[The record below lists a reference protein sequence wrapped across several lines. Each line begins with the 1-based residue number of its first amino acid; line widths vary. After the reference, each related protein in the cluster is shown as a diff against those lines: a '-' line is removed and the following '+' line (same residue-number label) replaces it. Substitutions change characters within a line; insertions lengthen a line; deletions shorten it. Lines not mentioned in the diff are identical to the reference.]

1 MTAQAFV
8 LIDGLLLPEAL
19 RQLYGRGETLEID
32 PLYLGTRWS
41 PLKDKGPILV
51 QASERLENEWLH
63 KGHWHACS
71 SLLYSQAAMPT
82 LAAHLRRFLCPPDYL
97 GNASLL
103 RFADPLVLHAWL
115 SSQEQAHLDRTLG
128 PIEQLRV
135 AIPRQ
140 PWHRESA
147 SVADG
152 IATFA
157 RDRTEQAWESSFAL
171 QGPAQL
177 EAFEQAYDFLFKR
190 RLYDWITRETPGA
203 FATERSEQI
212 DNWLDHSLR
221 SGRDWGLISEFALA
235 TWVRHS
241 HALGLDFVNAPGSV
255 WQQWQAKHPEQ
266 QALAPELRL
275 DAFDIYQEQRET
287 AEPTDE

>member
-1 MTAQAFV
+1 MSAQAFV

-19 RQLYGRGETLEID
+19 KQLYGRGETLEID
-32 PLYLGTRWS
+32 PLYLGTRWQN
-41 PLKDKGPILV
+41 LKDKGPILV
-51 QASERLENEWLH
+51 QASERLEGEWLH
-63 KGHWHACS
+63 KDHWHACS
-71 SLLYSQAAMPT
+71 SLLYSQATMPI

-115 SSQEQAHLDRTLG
+115 SSQEQAHLNRTFG

-140 PWHRESA
+140 PWHREPISLTG
-147 SVADG
+147 G

-157 RDRTEQAWESSFAL
+157 RDQAEQAWEPSFAL

-190 RLYDWITRETPGA
+190 RLYDWIIGRTPGA
-203 FATERSEQI
+203 FAAERPEQI
-212 DNWLDHSLR
+212 DAWLDHSLR
-221 SGRDWGLISEFALA
+221 SGRDWGLITEFALA
-235 TWVRHS
+235 TWAEYG
-241 HALGLDFVNAPGSV
+241 HAQGLDFTHTPDGL
-255 WQQWQAKHPEQ
+255 WQQWLTAHPEQ
-266 QALAPELRL
+266 QYLAPERRL
-275 DAFDIYQEQRET
+275 DAFDLYQEQST
-287 AEPTDE
+287 AQEATHE